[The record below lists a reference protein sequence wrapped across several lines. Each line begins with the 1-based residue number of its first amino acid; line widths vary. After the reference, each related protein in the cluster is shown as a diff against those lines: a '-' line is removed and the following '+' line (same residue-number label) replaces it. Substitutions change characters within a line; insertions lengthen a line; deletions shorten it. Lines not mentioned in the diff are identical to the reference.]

1 MQRYSTINAELQSL
15 RDVIDMRNAEI
26 KKLKTKMK
34 DLEIKVRSV
43 IDIALCKQITFVKAV
58 VVG

>member
-26 KKLKTKMK
+26 KKLNTKIK
-34 DLEIKVRSV
+34 DLEIKV
-43 IDIALCKQITFVKAV
+43 TFQM
-58 VVG
+58 